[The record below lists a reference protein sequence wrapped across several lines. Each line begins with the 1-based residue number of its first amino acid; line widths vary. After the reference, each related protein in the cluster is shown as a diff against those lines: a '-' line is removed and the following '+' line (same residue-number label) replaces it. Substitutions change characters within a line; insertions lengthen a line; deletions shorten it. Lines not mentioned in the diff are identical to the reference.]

1 MKIIIKQVK
10 DQPITKIDL
19 FNKIATGSYFENFEQ
34 RTIEERINLVA
45 KWQDLKPLEVEK
57 MHAKTV
63 NDIVEGII
71 TTVNT
76 YEAKA
81 PRKTI
86 GGLTHRS
93 NYSTFTAGHCRHVEK
108 CAFEKRPAEFMA
120 LFYIEPKY
128 DYGHEE
134 QNGGKTIVINPTSD
148 RAKIIESKAKL
159 SELIDLLSFFLNIS
173 ELIKK
178 RWVSDLR
185 KQIEREKKK
194 KRTKTQRFFYGY

>member
-1 MKIIIKQVK
+1 MKITIKQVK

-19 FNKIATGSYFENFEQ
+19 FNKISTGSYFENFEQ
-34 RTIEERINLVA
+34 RTIEERINLVSQ
-45 KWQDLKPLEVEK
+45 WQDLKPLEVEK

-63 NDIVEGII
+63 NGIVEGII
-71 TTVNT
+71 TIVNS

-81 PRKTI
+81 PRKAI
-86 GGLTHRS
+86 GGLTHRY
-93 NYSTFTAGHCRHVEK
+93 NYSTFTAGHCRHIET
-108 CAFEKRPAEFMA
+108 CGFEKKPAEFMS
-120 LFYIEPKY
+120 LFYIEPEY

-134 QNGGKTIVINPTSD
+134 KKGGKTIVVNPTAD

-173 ELIKK
+173 ELTKK
-178 RWVSDLR
+178 PWALDLK
-185 KQIEREKKK
+185 KQIEREKRK